1 MKCNA
6 KLRPDYFSVNVFVL
20 AIAFR
25 QQISNNKQFFLKLSA
40 FLISPQNTTASVETF
55 TEK

>member
-6 KLRPDYFSVNVFVL
+6 KLRPDYFSVNVYVL

-25 QQISNNKQFFLKLSA
+25 RQISKNKQFFLKLSA
-40 FLISPQNTTASVETF
+40 SLISPQNTTASVETF

>member
-6 KLRPDYFSVNVFVL
+6 KLRPDYFSVNVYVL

-25 QQISNNKQFFLKLSA
+25 RQISNNKQFFLKLSA
-40 FLISPQNTTASVETF
+40 FLISPQKTTASVETF